1 MNRDG
6 RRFPGTVTEVKPATS
21 LEPALFEVTFIDGDV
36 EDYERSEL
44 EPLLVTD
51 AQHAINTARYHAE
64 EAAAVAATTA
74 TEEPTDPKAASA
86 AGGERKR
93 KRFTPEE
100 VAALKAGMERYYTNP
115 ESNPRFQKQPY
126 VYILRDPDFK
136 ILADNGRENVHLK
149 DKWRQLER
157 LADKEEAMRGA
168 EL

>member
-93 KRFTPEE
+93 KRLEIKE
-100 VAALKAGMERYYTNP
+100 KNNSGAAVLSIVRLSTLEIVIVHNSSNLGCKRESLVFYY
-115 ESNPRFQKQPY
+115 
-126 VYILRDPDFK
+126 
-136 ILADNGRENVHLK
+136 
-149 DKWRQLER
+149 
-157 LADKEEAMRGA
+157 
-168 EL
+168 